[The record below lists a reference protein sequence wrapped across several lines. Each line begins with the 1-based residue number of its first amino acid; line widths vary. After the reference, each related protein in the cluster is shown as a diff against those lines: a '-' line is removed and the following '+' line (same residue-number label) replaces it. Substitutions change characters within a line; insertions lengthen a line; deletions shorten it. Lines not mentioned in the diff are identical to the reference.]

1 MSQNRKNLKLVSFA
15 QVLLGLVA
23 IVLGVLGIS
32 VWAGTEGL
40 QPALGLDADTIAV
53 VAAVLKMIAGALAIA
68 SAAGGIKGANRPRN
82 LGIHLPVSIVAVVVA
97 LAAFA
102 LPVAASNLGTSWV
115 CAAVAVF
122 DIAAAALDRKV
133 LAELDH

>member
-15 QVLLGLVA
+15 QALLGLVA

-53 VAAVLKMIAGALAIA
+53 VSAVLKMVSGALAIA

-82 LGIHLPVSIVAVVVA
+82 LGNHLPVSVVAVVVA

-102 LPVAASNLGTSWV
+102 LPVAASSLGTSWV

-122 DIAAAALDRKV
+122 DLAAAVLDRKV
-133 LAELDH
+133 HAELDH